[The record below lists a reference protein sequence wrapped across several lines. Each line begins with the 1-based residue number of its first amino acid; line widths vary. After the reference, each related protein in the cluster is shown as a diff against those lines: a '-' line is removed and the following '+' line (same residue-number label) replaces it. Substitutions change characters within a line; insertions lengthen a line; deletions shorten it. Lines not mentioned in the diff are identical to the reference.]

1 MGQRLLDRSRSGF
14 GARDYG
20 SRGGAD
26 QSRHLKP
33 GSAQTG
39 QRSGSTWRPEIAAE
53 DVGTQLS
60 KSLGNTAY
68 RNRFA
73 IQPDMHWATSRAL
86 DELGGEPGNR
96 YPTDIVALRDATL
109 RLAGLDPLARFVLL
123 MGGEFRLAAE
133 FDAFLPWRRPGR
145 QGSAS

>member
-1 MGQRLLDRSRSGF
+1 M
-14 GARDYG
+14 
-20 SRGGAD
+20 
-26 QSRHLKP
+26 
-33 GSAQTG
+33 
-39 QRSGSTWRPEIAAE
+39 
-53 DVGTQLS
+53 GTQLS

-73 IQPDMHWATSRAL
+73 VEPDLHWATSRAL
-86 DELGGEPGNR
+86 DDLGGEPGNR
-96 YPTDIVALRDATL
+96 YLTDIVALHYAAL
-109 RLAGLDPLARFVLL
+109 PLAGLDPLARFLLL